1 MIIVVTLTVMKT
13 GTAGRGTII
22 TRITI
27 GEIRTIMSLLS
38 QSQTTLRGS
47 LPGTT
52 RHTMMVIVTAIVI
65 MILVIVI
72 IVITNELKAVHFRD
86 DKWNQAKIA
95 GVQTSDFLQQP
106 ALLWTK
112 MKFLMKTKYIMATD
126 LK

>member
-1 MIIVVTLTVMKT
+1 MSIVVTLTVMKT

-27 GEIRTIMSLLS
+27 GEIRTMVS
-38 QSQTTLRGS
+38 QSQTTLRGTI
-47 LPGTT
+47 PGTT
-52 RHTMMVIVTAIVI
+52 RHTMIVIVTAIVI
-65 MILVIVI
+65 MIL
-72 IVITNELKAVHFRD
+72 VITNELKAVHFRD

-112 MKFLMKTKYIMATD
+112 MKFLMKTKYIMTTD